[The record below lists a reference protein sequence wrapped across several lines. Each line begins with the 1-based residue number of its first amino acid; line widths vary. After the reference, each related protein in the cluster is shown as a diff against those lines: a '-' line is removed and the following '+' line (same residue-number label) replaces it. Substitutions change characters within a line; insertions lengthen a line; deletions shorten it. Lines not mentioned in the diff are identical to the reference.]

1 MCVFINFTAHNELH
15 WIWYFKSCN
24 FLSNIFCVTGRSRY
38 NNLFN
43 SHVLFRPP
51 KWFCMDDANFSSL
64 PFNVSV
70 LHLNHFE
77 LDALNFHWI
86 MWMICYS
93 LASDFV
99 CIFSPIRTL
108 SSLHFKSWFYEFS
121 YHKRTFFSPSN
132 NFSVMSLNLCESF
145 NVTKDV
151 FLCCVANSRFQTFQN
166 TIINKNTYK

>member
-24 FLSNIFCVTGRSRY
+24 FLSNILCVTVRSRY
-38 NNLFN
+38 NNVFD

-99 CIFSPIRTL
+99 CIFSSIQTL
-108 SSLHFKSWFYEFS
+108 SSYILSHDFMNSVIINERFFLH
-121 YHKRTFFSPSN
+121 RTI
-132 NFSVMSLNLCESF
+132 SLLCRWICVNHSMWRKMCF
-145 NVTKDV
+145 
-151 FLCCVANSRFQTFQN
+151 CVALQILDFKRFKTLL
-166 TIINKNTYK
+166 